1 MRSLEARYRRILAW
15 YPQDH
20 RARHEEDMIG
30 VLLAGSRLGQTRPHI
45 ADMADLLAGAIRM
58 HCRRAF
64 GTVSAPAW
72 RDAMAVGMALWPLL
86 VLTDALAR
94 QVLSLGQNLVLVPDL
109 PHYWMQEPWSLLHW
123 ARPIIVFAL
132 PVLAVAFRH
141 RGIAVLGAL
150 AFLLYLSD
158 GSGSPLPFGELDGLL
173 LPSVGL
179 PLLAQVV
186 AVVAAFTRQAPTGMS
201 LISRRTLMLWMP
213 LGLIGL
219 AASKVGRHL
228 LDAATHHEIALWK
241 PVPWLII
248 MAAAAGSAAG
258 FAVGRRVALLMFL
271 PAAAL
276 GDLGRL
282 PSVPASLALVQ
293 IGCVLSAFAIGT
305 VLVSRRGSRASAS
318 PEIRA

>member
-1 MRSLEARYRRILAW
+1 
-15 YPQDH
+15 
-20 RARHEEDMIG
+20 MIG
-30 VLLAGSRLGQTRPHI
+30 VLLAGSQPGQTRPHI
-45 ADMADLLAGAIRM
+45 ADAADLFAGAIRM

-72 RDAMAVGMALWPLL
+72 RDALAVGMALWPLL
-86 VLTDALAR
+86 VLTDTLAG
-94 QVLSLGQNLVLVPDL
+94 QVLSLAQNLVLVPDL

-123 ARPIIVFAL
+123 AQPIIVFAL
-132 PVLAVAFRH
+132 PVLAVAFRR
-141 RGIAVLGAL
+141 RGIAILGAL

-158 GSGSPLPFGELDGLL
+158 GFGSPLPFGGLDGLLL

-179 PLLAQVV
+179 PVLAQVV
-186 AVVAAFTRQAPTGMS
+186 AVAAAFTRQAPHGMS

-258 FAVGRRVALLMFL
+258 VAVGWRAALLLFL

-282 PSVPASLALVQ
+282 PSIPASVALVQ

-305 VLVSRRGSRASAS
+305 VLGPRRESRASAS